1 MCKRSFVFPAAL
13 GAMAACLTPVM
24 AAAAE
29 GAPAHLPGAELSV
42 YWAIPFACMLLSIAL
57 GPMIVP
63 HFWDHH
69 LARFPFSGAWRFLSP
84 AQSFTV

>member
-1 MCKRSFVFPAAL
+1 MCKRSFVFSAAL

-63 HFWDHH
+63 HFWNI
-69 LARFPFSGAWRFLSP
+69 SGRSSASSGLC
-84 AQSFTV
+84 T